1 MHINWYGHSCFKLQN
16 SQQSLLINPLAPQ
29 EAGFKNPALKADI
42 FIFTNPQEKIDEKKI
57 EKNKG
62 FLINMPGEYE
72 VNGVFVYATGV
83 NKAQKDKMIVCQ
95 VNMDNI
101 KYGVL
106 GSLNYLLSGQELE
119 KLDGVDVLL
128 IPIGGQ
134 EVINIDQAAELI
146 NSIEPKIII
155 PCCYDP
161 SNSALQERFLK
172 ETGIKSQEKT
182 LKFSLKNKD
191 LSKSK
196 ESHVVFLEI

>member
-16 SQQSLLINPLAPQ
+16 NQQSLLINPFAPQ
-29 EAGFKNPALKADI
+29 KAGFKNPAPKADI
-42 FIFTNPQEKIDEKKI
+42 FILTNSEEGINKKGI

-62 FLINMPGEYE
+62 FLIDMPGEYE
-72 VNGVFVYATGV
+72 VNGVFVYATGI
-83 NKAQKDKMIVCQ
+83 KGQKNRMIVCQ

-101 KYGVL
+101 KYGIL

-119 KLDGVDVLL
+119 KLDGVEVLL
-128 IPIGGQ
+128 IPIGGRD
-134 EVINIDQAAELI
+134 VINIDQAAELI

-172 ETGIKSQEKT
+172 ETGIKSQERTSK
-182 LKFSLKNKD
+182 LSLKNKA
-191 LSKSK
+191 LSNLK